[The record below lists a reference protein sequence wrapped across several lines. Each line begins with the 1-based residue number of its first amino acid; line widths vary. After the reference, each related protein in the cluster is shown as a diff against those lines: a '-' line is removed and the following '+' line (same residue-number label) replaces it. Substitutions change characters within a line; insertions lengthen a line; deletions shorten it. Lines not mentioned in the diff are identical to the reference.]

1 MASYLFELSYW
12 GILGELMRHNDFVFS
27 YCFLFMEFG
36 EIPKEVWNGSCGE
49 RERVLMVLLI

>member
-27 YCFLFMEFG
+27 YCFLFLEFG
-36 EIPKEVWNGSCGE
+36 EILKEVWNGSCGE
-49 RERVLMVLLI
+49 REREREREY